1 MNNSKRKQDTSH
13 QSVYCPRN
21 ADRSCQKQGLNR
33 REFIAATGSVAA
45 GIALPALVRA
55 NLGDSKESQ
64 RQQPIFRRLA
74 VQPVFNCEI
83 YQRKPATSWRVT
95 GAIQNEQELR
105 QEEQKIQQDLN
116 QMASSADFPLEIRPL
131 ITVRDIEQAVAV
143 TKPVPSQ
150 VEGKDYDVLIMYAAR
165 RNAAVLE
172 ALALPERWNLMF
184 VRHRSGPLYYMY
196 IGAHA
201 HFLRKRRD
209 EFSQPGMDVHD
220 IVVDD
225 HAELLWRLRA
235 FYGLKNILGK
245 RIVAVGGAGGWGA
258 DGKEAPE
265 HAKQTWKLDIVTVSY
280 DELGER
286 LKKAQ
291 HNVTLLSHCRNKAD
305 KYLAQKNVVRQTSKD
320 FVYKA
325 FVLCEVFRDLLDEAQ
340 TDAITINYC
349 MSTIMPIAETTACL
363 PLSLLNDE
371 GYMAFCE
378 SDFVVIP
385 SGILL
390 RYISGKP
397 IFLCNP
403 SLPHNGRD
411 PASREPIVTVSHCTA
426 PRMMNGKDLEP
437 ARILTHYESDF
448 GAAPKVQMRKGQV
461 VTVLN
466 PDFAGRRWLGFAG
479 TIVDTPFY
487 EICRTQLDV
496 AVKTDLERLAEEI
509 RGFHWIVAYGNY
521 LREVGYAVKKVGLDW
536 LPCVDHAGKDT
547 VAW

>member
-1 MNNSKRKQDTSH
+1 MCLVPARRGP
-13 QSVYCPRN
+13 CPCD
-21 ADRSCQKQGLNR
+21 ADRTRQWKGLNR
-33 REFIAATGSVAA
+33 REFLAATGIVTTV
-45 GIALPALVRA
+45 GLVLPAVVNKA
-55 NLGDSKESQ
+55 LGAAEKSN

-83 YQRKPATSWRVT
+83 YERKPATSWRVT
-95 GAIQNEQELR
+95 GAIQDEQELHE
-105 QEEQKIQQDLN
+105 EEQRIRRDLD
-116 QMASSADFPLEIRPL
+116 QMALSADFPLEICPL
-131 ITVRDIEQAVAV
+131 VTVRTIEQAAAV
-143 TKPVPSQ
+143 TK
-150 VEGKDYDVLIMYAAR
+150 KDYDVLIMYAAR
-165 RNAAVLE
+165 RNPRLLE
-172 ALALPERWNLMF
+172 TLASPDRWNLMF

-235 FYGLKNILGK
+235 LYGLKNVLGK
-245 RIVAVGGAGGWGA
+245 RIVAVGGPGGWGA
-258 DGKEAPE
+258 DGREAPDR
-265 HAKQTWKLDIVTVSY
+265 ARQTWKLDIVPVSY

-286 LKKAQ
+286 IKKARQ
-291 HNVTLLSHCRNKAD
+291 DKGLLSHCRNKAE
-305 KYLAQKNVVRQTSKD
+305 KYLGQENVVLETSKD

-349 MSTIMPIAETTACL
+349 MSKIMPISETTACL
-363 PLSLLNDE
+363 PLSLLNDD

-397 IFLCNP
+397 VFLCNP
-403 SLPHNGRD
+403 SLPHDG
-411 PASREPIVTVSHCTA
+411 IVTVSHCTA
-426 PRMMNGKDLEP
+426 PRRMNGKELEP

-466 PDFAGRRWLGFAG
+466 PDFAGRRWLGFEG
-479 TIVDTPFY
+479 KIINTPFY

-496 AVKTDLERLAEEI
+496 AVKGDVERLAEEI
-509 RGFHWIVAYGNY
+509 GGFHWMVAYGNH
-521 LREVGYAVKKVGLDW
+521 LREVSYAVKKAGLCQNG
-536 LPCVDHAGKDT
+536 LPISPHVFLSEDRSGGQS
-547 VAW
+547 